1 MKPKGYIDTE
11 ARVKEMFANRARVK
25 AKQEWATI
33 MEKVDIEMRRRRY
46 CNPGIQ
52 CHVSGTMEHC
62 DNPST
67 LTPQGGS
74 SLCSTGDVR
83 SQATSARII
92 KVVDKAEEPD
102 KDSGV
107 EEEDIKL
114 STAAMVPKA
123 HRFARSEL
131 GVTPA
136 SRCVASRKIYDL
148 LSASNG

>member
-33 MEKVDIEMRRRRY
+33 MENVDIEMRRRRY

-83 SQATSARII
+83 SQATSARILKKNSLAKTGI
-92 KVVDKAEEPD
+92 CHSIDFD
-102 KDSGV
+102 NSR
-107 EEEDIKL
+107 
-114 STAAMVPKA
+114 
-123 HRFARSEL
+123 RFY
-131 GVTPA
+131 
-136 SRCVASRKIYDL
+136 K
-148 LSASNG
+148 SNFLI